1 MQIDAVDDP
10 VLAGHEVASK
20 VRVQGFLIDATKTL
34 GTTVMAKRISAKH
47 IKIKRAYA
55 KPVAEDG
62 LRILID
68 RLWPRGL
75 TKNKAAI
82 DHWFKEIAPSTKLRK
97 WFSHD
102 PERWSEFRQRYI
114 GELKTHLLQVGEI
127 RKLARNGPIT
137 LVYAAHDELH
147 NDAVVLREI
156 LLR

>member
-1 MQIDAVDDP
+1 
-10 VLAGHEVASK
+10 
-20 VRVQGFLIDATKTL
+20 
-34 GTTVMAKRISAKH
+34 MAKRISAKH
-47 IKIKRAYA
+47 IKIKRAYD
-55 KPVAEDG
+55 KPAAEDG

-75 TKNKAAI
+75 TRNKAAI
-82 DHWFKEIAPSTKLRK
+82 DHWAKETAPSTKLRK

-102 PERWSEFRQRYI
+102 PDRWREFRRRYI
-114 GELKTHLLQVGEI
+114 GELKAQAFQVDEI

-147 NDAVVLREI
+147 NDAVVLRDI

>member
-1 MQIDAVDDP
+1 
-10 VLAGHEVASK
+10 
-20 VRVQGFLIDATKTL
+20 
-34 GTTVMAKRISAKH
+34 MAKRISAKN
-47 IKIKRAYA
+47 IKIKRAYD
-55 KPVAEDG
+55 KPAAEDG

-82 DHWFKEIAPSTKLRK
+82 DHWFKDIAPSTKLRK

-102 PERWSEFRQRYI
+102 PDRWTEFRRRYI
-114 GELKTHLLQVGEI
+114 GELKSHVLQLDEI
-127 RKLARNGPIT
+127 RELARNSSIT

-147 NDAVVLREI
+147 NDAVVLRDI